1 LLADCFAEA
10 FSLTGSDDP
19 HPVTDESARQISRP
33 DQAERR
39 SGNDAIDL
47 PERRSA
53 WSGLRSCELR
63 RWSATD
69 IVPLRRR
76 TLLRS
81 VELNIAHCRFSR
93 DKTMSGFR
101 YSLNSSTIKP
111 QPILRKIAIAA
122 EAGYEAIE
130 LWHMDIDAHLETGG
144 SLADIRKAV
153 DDAGL
158 AVPTTIHIHGWFQP
172 AGEEHQQ
179 AMDEAR
185 RKLEQAAA
193 VGAPYAVAGP
203 PHGVCDRELGAKHYR
218 ELLKL
223 GEEFGVTPAMEYLG
237 FVEEFTAIEDAM
249 EIMERSGH
257 PDACIVVDPFH
268 CYVGGGPIESIG
280 KLKAEQIAVSHFN
293 DAPADPPPS
302 TQRDPDR
309 VMPGDGA
316 IDLKLYCDNLR
327 EIGYD
332 GFLSLELFRE
342 DLWQQGPLEVAK
354 IGLEKMRAAAEA

>member
-1 LLADCFAEA
+1 
-10 FSLTGSDDP
+10 
-19 HPVTDESARQISRP
+19 
-33 DQAERR
+33 
-39 SGNDAIDL
+39 
-47 PERRSA
+47 
-53 WSGLRSCELR
+53 
-63 RWSATD
+63 
-69 IVPLRRR
+69 
-76 TLLRS
+76 
-81 VELNIAHCRFSR
+81 
-93 DKTMSGFR
+93 MSGFR

-203 PHGVCDRELGAKHYR
+203 PHGVCDRELGAKHYH
-218 ELLKL
+218 ELLEL
-223 GEEFGVTPAMEYLG
+223 GREFGVIPAMEYLG
-237 FVEEFTAIEDAM
+237 FVQEFKAIEDALD
-249 EIMERSGH
+249 IMDRCGH

-316 IDLKLYCDNLR
+316 IDLKLYCDKLR

-332 GFLSLELFRE
+332 GYLSLELFRE
-342 DLWQQGPLEVAK
+342 DLWQQDPLEVATL
-354 IGLEKMRAAAEA
+354 GLEKMRAAAEV